1 LLNRRLLING
11 RRNWE
16 VIAMPRNTVYLEAP
30 ERTQDLLNIKWI
42 LRSAGYTIGSIW
54 HEGNGSRPPLPRTN
68 HWNAKALELL
78 QFCDSLIVVTGK
90 TGCTTPELAIMAGF
104 ALARGIRVIWIG
116 EAVDILR
123 DFPAA
128 VQNFEDA
135 EEFRR
140 ALVEQMYVQSKVLER
155 LAA

>member
-1 LLNRRLLING
+1 MKL
-11 RRNWE
+11 
-16 VIAMPRNTVYLEAP
+16 
-30 ERTQDLLNIKWI
+30 
-42 LRSAGYTIGSIW
+42 SA
-54 HEGNGSRPPLPRTN
+54 R
-68 HWNAKALELL
+68 
-78 QFCDSLIVVTGK
+78 
-90 TGCTTPELAIMAGF
+90 IMAGF